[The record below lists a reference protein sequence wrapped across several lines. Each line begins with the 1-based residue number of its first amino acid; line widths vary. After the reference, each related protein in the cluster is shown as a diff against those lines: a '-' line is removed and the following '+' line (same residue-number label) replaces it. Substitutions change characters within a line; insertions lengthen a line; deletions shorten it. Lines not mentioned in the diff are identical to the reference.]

1 MNVPVI
7 RILNWELTGCHF
19 VVADLENYSSHSSE
33 ASERR
38 DSEPPSI
45 YLSQVHLQRLLRFS
59 NDSLVLHGSE
69 KILSKRPLKKN

>member
-19 VVADLENYSSHSSE
+19 VIADLENYSSHSSE

-38 DSEPPSI
+38 DLEAPSV
-45 YLSQVHLQRLLRFS
+45 YLSQVHLQRPLRFS
-59 NDSLVLHGSE
+59 NDSLVLHSSE
-69 KILSKRPLKKN
+69 KILSKHLLKKN